1 MRRRILNKIG
11 IISLG
16 CAKNQVNTEQM
27 IWLLRDA
34 GYSVSGEVTGAD
46 TVIVNTCGF
55 IESAK
60 TEAIEHI
67 LALGMMK
74 KEGQLGN
81 IIVAGCLSQRY
92 KDEILS
98 QMPEVD
104 GIVGCG
110 SFNEIVSAVRQVEKG
125 EQPVMMGNIDAPI
138 DESDRVRISPPSWAY
153 LKIAEGCDNRCS
165 YCVIPTLRGRY
176 RSRPEENIIAEA
188 RQLATD
194 GVKEIIIVAQ
204 DITRY
209 GTDICGKRMLPQLLE
224 KLCRIEGLSWIRLH
238 YLYPDEIEDSLIDV
252 IVGEEKILPYLD
264 IPIQHI
270 SDRIL
275 TRMNRRGTGSEIRLL
290 FAKLR
295 ERIPN
300 LVIRTSLITGLPGEG
315 EAEYEELAA
324 FHRREKIER
333 AGVFPYS
340 PEEGTP
346 AAAMTDR
353 ADGDTAVK
361 RAEKLMEIQSIIMD
375 DFDMSR
381 IGSETDVITEGFDV
395 ERDMYYGRSYAESP
409 EVDGYIFFS
418 GGQSAVGDFVK
429 IRIINAGDGEVLGEI
444 IT

>member
-1 MRRRILNKIG
+1 MNRIG

-27 IWLLRDA
+27 MWLLRDA
-34 GYSVSGEVTGAD
+34 GYSVSSEVTGAD
-46 TVIVNTCGF
+46 TAIVNTCGF

-67 LALGMMK
+67 LALGIMK
-74 KEGQLGN
+74 KEGQLSK
-81 IIVAGCLSQRY
+81 IIVTGCLSQRY
-92 KDEILS
+92 KDEILREI
-98 QMPEVD
+98 PEVD
-104 GIVGCG
+104 GVIGCG
-110 SFNEIVSAVRQVEKG
+110 SFNEIVSAVQQVEKG
-125 EQPVMMGNIDAPI
+125 EKSILMGNIDAPI
-138 DESDRVRISPPSWAY
+138 DESDRVRISPPGWAY
-153 LKIAEGCDNRCS
+153 VKIAEGCDNRCS

-176 RSRPEENIIAEA
+176 RSRPEENILAEA
-188 RQLATD
+188 RELASD
-194 GVKEIIIVAQ
+194 GVREIIIIAQ

-209 GTDICGKRMLPQLLE
+209 GTDIYGKRMLPQLLE
-224 KLCRIEGLSWIRLH
+224 KLCHIEDLRWIRLH
-238 YLYPDEIEDSLIDV
+238 YLYPDEIDDSLLDV
-252 IVGEEKILPYLD
+252 IVGEDKILPYLD

-295 ERIPN
+295 EKVPN
-300 LVIRTSLITGLPGEG
+300 IVIRTSLITGLPGEDD
-315 EAEYEELAA
+315 AEYEELAA
-324 FHRREKIER
+324 FLRREKIER

-353 ADGDTAVK
+353 ADEDTAVK

-381 IGSETDVITEGFDV
+381 IGSEVEVITEGFDA

-418 GGQSAVGDFVK
+418 GGQAAAGDFVK
-429 IRIINAGDGEVLGEI
+429 IRIISAGDGEIVGEI
-444 IT
+444 II